1 MSIFARFQ
9 KIFSIICHQW
19 WQWGLAV
26 LATAGLY
33 YLALLVALIAKF
45 QQLPN
50 YVNLYSWFE
59 NVQRIIRS
67 TPSWSDIALIVKEE
81 WIVEIGHMNYDFGI
95 GISQWSLYVA
105 PVKMLSVLAY
115 SAIVISY
122 VFVLRNRQATCTFST
137 RLGSKIASS
146 LGTGLFALT
155 SITMSWVVCC
165 ATPTWIVGLAMM
177 GLGVSTSLWMEPIGL
192 WLNILGFILMFSALL
207 VVVGEYSGSRSV
219 VKNEVESIG

>member
-1 MSIFARFQ
+1 M
-9 KIFSIICHQW
+9 
-19 WQWGLAV
+19 AV